1 MRVLLTGGTGHLGR
15 AIAAGLTREGHRV
28 RILARRPGDD
38 PGVEWVQGDLSA
50 APDLG
55 PALAGVDAVVHAAT
69 DSPAARRGGFRP
81 LDPVRSPTGV
91 DIDGTAALLAA
102 AAKAP
107 VGHFLHVSITGLGQ
121 AARISPY
128 ARVKLAAEELV
139 MTSSVPWSI
148 LRASGFHWL
157 LERMLARMARRPVL
171 VLPGDLHMQPVDSD
185 DVAGSSSPVWTT
197 AGAASARTSSDRRRS
212 RCAGSPRWPRFPAG
226 GRLGAVRPGRRRRL
240 RGAGGARRVGG
251 SGPRGVREWAAEMSN
266 RTVHGVM
273 HLAWVGDGTGWY
285 RGRWRCASGP
295 EARPQARRPPGAPA
309 GDRAGLGDPAAR
321 RRAQPVS
328 GSAGKRTPKRSTRP
342 GMLSGSISSA

>member
-128 ARVKLAAEELV
+128 ARVKPAAEELV

-171 VLPGDLHMQPVDSD
+171 VLPGDVHMQPVDSD
-185 DVAGSSSPVWTT
+185 DVAGVVVACLDDGRRGEREDVVGPETLTMRRLAEMAPISGWRTSGSCPSGAAPTTSGRWWSSS
-197 AGAASARTSSDRRRS
+197 RRWIRPT
-212 RCAGSPRWPRFPAG
+212 GSPRVGGGDVEPDRPRRHAP
-226 GRLGAVRPGRRRRL
+226 RVGRRRR
-240 RGAGGARRVGG
+240 RMVSRAMAVRVR
-251 SGPRGVREWAAEMSN
+251 PRG
-266 RTVHGVM
+266 
-273 HLAWVGDGTGWY
+273 
-285 RGRWRCASGP
+285 P
-295 EARPQARRPPGAPA
+295 
-309 GDRAGLGDPAAR
+309 
-321 RRAQPVS
+321 
-328 GSAGKRTPKRSTRP
+328 SAGASSTRRSCGRSGGP
-342 GMLSGSISSA
+342 G